1 MKKVWYIKER
11 RKSERAL
18 VIVQP
23 VFCFLRYG
31 PDTAAQVLT
40 RHSSLQLLYLIYPRC
55 KFHVLP
61 HRREIISL
69 ALPDQ
74 QMFLEVFERPM
85 VNMREPSEDTKM
97 MVRLYYGTGLR
108 RTSHTIRQ
116 GNLTTSVSENAFQ
129 C

>member
-1 MKKVWYIKER
+1 
-11 RKSERAL
+11 
-18 VIVQP
+18 
-23 VFCFLRYG
+23 
-31 PDTAAQVLT
+31 
-40 RHSSLQLLYLIYPRC
+40 
-55 KFHVLP
+55 
-61 HRREIISL
+61 
-69 ALPDQ
+69 
-74 QMFLEVFERPM
+74 MFLEVFERPM